1 MNASLSYDQDGGF
14 GNHSDMNF
22 TWHYGEIEGNYSGPQ
37 KTTEDSFI
45 GVNLSSVRYF
55 GKDSGLEVSFNTAL
69 LLVNKTYVVKLVV
82 MKDCRMSS
90 VYQIIHLVQGDP
102 PEISQR

>member
-1 MNASLSYDQDGGF
+1 MSASLSYDPEVGLGDYT
-14 GNHSDMNF
+14 DMNF
-22 TWHYGEIEGNYSGPQ
+22 IWFYGEMDGNYSGLQ
-37 KTTEDSFI
+37 AAVEDSFM
-45 GVNLSSVRYF
+45 GVNLSSIRYF
-55 GKDSGLEVSFNTAL
+55 GRDSGLEVSFNTAL
-69 LLVNKTYVVKLVV
+69 ILVNKTYVVKLVV